1 MRHNCQAISIVVPES
16 RPNAC
21 ITTMESVKVYVFT
34 AKQLMLFIECIRLVI
49 LKLKIANIQKNHD
62 IGLYAKG
69 KNEIILPGGLLVS
82 SSGSSRSLS

>member
-1 MRHNCQAISIVVPES
+1 MPES

-34 AKQLMLFIECIRLVI
+34 AKQLMLFTECIRPVI

-69 KNEIILPGGLLVS
+69 KNDKNKIILPGGLLVR